1 MRHFECGAA
10 NDGCSPP
17 VAFEVD
23 FGRRNGRQPEVGLD
37 PSEMVFMALN
47 TGSYRDMGVIAM
59 MLEGLRDAR
68 KDEAE
73 GALR

>member
-10 NDGCSPP
+10 NGACSPP

-23 FGRRNGRQPEVGLD
+23 FGSRNRRQPEAGLD

-47 TGSYRDMGVIAM
+47 TGFYRDMGVIAM